1 MQACLQSSY
10 FSYSVVR
17 TPCLWPHSLYDI
29 VKVLMSCIHL
39 HIYCLRP
46 LHKWY
51 SLKCARWTG
60 SVCEHA
66 FFDGCEL
73 SLEVFSAERDLLH
86 CQISCFNVEGF
97 GLLLSFC
104 AKVKTHIVFCF
115 TQVNAKDLTLIMS
128 IVLEQT
134 ALRCWLNLPVHCEI
148 VSLTMHSRSFNLSAF
163 WIPPTSQRWH
173 SPSQTCPFSQKKKK
187 KELAVTSLL
196 SCIVIFISHIY
207 GIRLIVIIILSG
219 RLRSLS
225 RRDERSGRAGDDAA
239 ARQPSYRRAFSFQR
253 LKCVRVTTKTK
264 RSHFHQ
270 PSPSLAFSLSPL
282 QHAA

>member
-187 KELAVTSLL
+187 KRIGSNVSFILYCDLYFTYLWNPFDSYYHSVRQTEEFVTERRAKREGRRWCCSEAAILQKSLL
-196 SCIVIFISHIY
+196 ISKAKMCKSHNK
-207 GIRLIVIIILSG
+207 
-219 RLRSLS
+219 
-225 RRDERSGRAGDDAA
+225 D
-239 ARQPSYRRAFSFQR
+239 
-253 LKCVRVTTKTK
+253 KT
-264 RSHFHQ
+264 
-270 PSPSLAFSLSPL
+270 
-282 QHAA
+282 